1 MRLAGN
7 IWRALTDLMREV
19 GSTLALQ
26 RAQRQD
32 LKEMAGQAQQG
43 GATHGK
49 RFGPAVAFYREHA
62 DRIESC
68 FAEYNP
74 STRRYDWIR
83 EPPDWREAPSGIP
96 AGATRISEIAHRG
109 I

>member
-1 MRLAGN
+1 MELAAS
-7 IWRALTDLMREV
+7 IWRALSDLVAGAGRAYTE
-19 GSTLALQ
+19 Q

-32 LKEMAGQAQQG
+32 LREMAVGVRRD

-49 RFGPAVAFYREHA
+49 RFGPAVVFYREH
-62 DRIESC
+62 DGRVERC

-74 STRRYDWIR
+74 STQRYDRIR
-83 EPPDWREAPSGIP
+83 EPPDWQEDLSGIP
-96 AGATRISEIAHRG
+96 AGATQISEIARRG